1 MLFDIYHQQITEG
14 DLIRRIRKYL
24 PCIGHFHAAGNPGRH
39 ELYQSEINYPYVFQ
53 AIENEAYEGYM
64 GLEYFPEDAPE
75 AGLVYAKKVSGWK
88 E

>member
-1 MLFDIYHQQITEG
+1 M
-14 DLIRRIRKYL
+14 
-24 PCIGHFHAAGNPGRH
+24 
-39 ELYQSEINYPYVFQ
+39 YQSEINYPYVFQ

-64 GLEYFPEDAPE
+64 GLEYFPEDAPG